1 MQNVNQIERK
11 LLRLR
16 GWDHS
21 PDTSLVKY
29 LVSQGAAHTIHNIKH
44 VYIYIYSRAIKNEH
58 KLHQDL

>member
-21 PDTSLVKY
+21 RDTSLVKY

-44 VYIYIYSRAIKNEH
+44 VYIYIYIYIVG
-58 KLHQDL
+58 L